1 MAAPTPADVWESQW
15 LPHRPS
21 AGDFAQRVRRMNRPA
36 ALDHRLIEANCSAL
50 KNTIVIDMDEP
61 DSLARVFETH
71 RGVPAPTY
79 TAENKENGH
88 LHAGWRFRSSVCVTD
103 NGRPGPMNFLG
114 RTERGLREALGGD
127 VSYVG
132 FLTKNPLHPEWVVNW
147 HHHEDRD
154 LGDIAAGLRYLPP
167 RPAKQAELAAGFGRN
182 CELFAQTRV
191 PAYRLR
197 RTWTDTPD
205 RFDAAVFELA
215 WLINADTFAK
225 PLHRTE
231 VGHLA
236 HSISRWSWRHID
248 PDPHVFI
255 QIQTRRAIKGTQAA
269 AAQRRIDRTNA
280 RKVLAMAAETPKRR
294 AITAKAAADLIG
306 CSPRTVQR
314 IQAEPRT
321 QYDARV
327 KERREL
333 VLSLKEDQGMTY
345 RQIADALNLSVS
357 NVGYILHTARKARI
371 PQRMAR
377 KAS

>member
-1 MAAPTPADVWESQW
+1 
-15 LPHRPS
+15 
-21 AGDFAQRVRRMNRPA
+21 
-36 ALDHRLIEANCSAL
+36 
-50 KNTIVIDMDEP
+50 
-61 DSLARVFETH
+61 
-71 RGVPAPTY
+71 
-79 TAENKENGH
+79 
-88 LHAGWRFRSSVCVTD
+88 
-103 NGRPGPMNFLG
+103 
-114 RTERGLREALGGD
+114 

-205 RFDAAVFELA
+205 RFDAAVLELA
-215 WLINADTFAK
+215 WLINTDTFAK

-231 VGHLA
+231 VAHLA
-236 HSISRWSWRHID
+236 HSVSRWSWRHID

-255 QIQTRRAIKGTQAA
+255 HIQTRRAIKGTQAA
-269 AAQRRIDRTNA
+269 AAQRRIDRNHA

-294 AITAKAAADLIG
+294 SITAKAAAERIG

-333 VLSLKEDQGMTY
+333 VLSGHPDRRPPPRPHLNQRWPRMTF
-345 RQIADALNLSVS
+345 Q
-357 NVGYILHTARKARI
+357 NVDRHGDSCGGIGEHIEPGSWHRIEPLVPVLLVLQLHLR
-371 PQRMAR
+371 
-377 KAS
+377 